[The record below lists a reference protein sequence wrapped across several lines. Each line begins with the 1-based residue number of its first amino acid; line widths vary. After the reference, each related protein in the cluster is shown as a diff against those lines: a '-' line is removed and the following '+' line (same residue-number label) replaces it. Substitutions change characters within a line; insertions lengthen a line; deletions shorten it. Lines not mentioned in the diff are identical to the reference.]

1 MANDDDE
8 DDDNDDAIDIANLL
22 VNDTVALLA
31 RKVDIEN
38 AASTNFRIFLFVLPR
53 TERMIIN
60 DTKQGF
66 GDRNNFFIG
75 EDE

>member
-1 MANDDDE
+1 MADDDDE
-8 DDDNDDAIDIANLL
+8 DDAVDIANLR
-22 VNDTVALLA
+22 VNDTVDLLA
-31 RKVDIEN
+31 REVDIEN
-38 AASTNFRIFLFVLPR
+38 AASINFRIFLFVLRR
-53 TERMIIN
+53 TARMIINN